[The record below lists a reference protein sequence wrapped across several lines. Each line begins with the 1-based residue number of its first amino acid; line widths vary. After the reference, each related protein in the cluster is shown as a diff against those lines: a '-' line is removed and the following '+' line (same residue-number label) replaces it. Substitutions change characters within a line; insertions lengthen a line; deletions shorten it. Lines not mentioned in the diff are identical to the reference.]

1 VNSRSL
7 GRVIAVHAPVVDL
20 RRAAAA
26 LPAVDEAIAI
36 AAWNLDRPLVAEVQ
50 QHLDPTTV
58 RAVALENAAG
68 LKRGASAGPLG
79 ARIRVLVGEAVLRPF
94 RALRMIARADRIK
107 DRILD
112 ELYGLRNSGVNIS
125 VTQVQQ
131 IAVTI
136 MRRANLP
143 TRDESRKI
151 EDRVRRVV
159 EKKFPKPQNGMRDGF
174 PPANRESAY
183 RARWGRVVRI

>member
-1 VNSRSL
+1 V
-7 GRVIAVHAPVVDL
+7 
-20 RRAAAA
+20 RAA
-26 LPAVDEAIAI
+26 
-36 AAWNLDRPLVAEVQ
+36 
-50 QHLDPTTV
+50 
-58 RAVALENAAG
+58 ALENAAG
-68 LKRGASAGPLG
+68 LKRGASAGPQG

-94 RALRMIARADRIK
+94 RALRMIARADRLK
-107 DRILD
+107 DIILN